1 MNITGPANKILLDSI
16 EKDISRQSQLRV
28 IEDAVAE
35 IINHPLTPS
44 LDEGAQVR
52 FKNIIVRHLA
62 RLL

>member
-1 MNITGPANKILLDSI
+1 MNITGPANKILADSI
-16 EKDISRQSQLRV
+16 EKDTSRQQQLRV

-35 IINHPLTPS
+35 
-44 LDEGAQVR
+44 LDEGANQR